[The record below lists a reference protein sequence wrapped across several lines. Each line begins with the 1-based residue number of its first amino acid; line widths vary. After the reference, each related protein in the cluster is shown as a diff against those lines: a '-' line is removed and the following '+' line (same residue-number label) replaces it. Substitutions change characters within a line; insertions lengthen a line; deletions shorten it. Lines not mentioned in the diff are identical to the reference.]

1 MEKNTKVGIVVGSI
15 FFIIAIG
22 FYIIMTKT
30 GEKQERNNQDKIEQA
45 KIERQVEDEQMKVDR
60 EDRLTRKDIDE
71 EVEKRLK
78 EKEEEMESEKE
89 EEITKTKKELEENYH
104 KEVSEK
110 VGQELQSTGKIKDIE
125 STPKAVGSN
134 ETVGVI
140 RTKILQV
147 ADTGYGSNVVLQG
160 LEIILDNGDSM
171 VVYVSSNVYNQFI
184 ENDKI
189 NIAYTEY
196 ENKRGTKFYKV
207 DKISEYE

>member
-30 GEKQERNNQDKIEQA
+30 GEKQERSNQDKIEQA
-45 KIERQVEDEQMKVDR
+45 KIERQVEKEQMKVDR